1 MKYSSE
7 MIINLSLKE
16 YVELIVDEL
25 NKNGFR
31 IKGLQNGQ
39 EIFYEYSV
47 PDSPSYFIFGIT
59 DYEAIEFLKR
69 IGLLDNGKC
78 PATGKPLGYDRI
90 LWQNSK
96 IGHIRFFISKEFDD
110 QYYGRVRKTQKACC
124 LFLLLIIGIIAYISY
139 VLFFK

>member
-1 MKYSSE
+1 MKYSFE

-31 IKGLQNGQ
+31 IKGLQNGK
-39 EIFYEYSV
+39 EVFYEYSV

-78 PATGKPLGYDRI
+78 PATGKPLGYDRV
-90 LWQNSK
+90 LWQNGK
-96 IGHIRFFISKEFDD
+96 IGHIRFFISKEFYD
-110 QYYGRVRKTQKACC
+110 QYYGRVRKTQKGCC
-124 LFLLLIIGIIAYISY
+124 LFFLLIIGIIAYISY